1 LSTPNTP
8 KPPVTPEERL
18 ARRLQLDRYMTWGF
32 LALAVYS
39 VFSDLSIVLD
49 ARGQLFDLY
58 TALGDVFAEAFK
70 TTLAPF
76 PADAFPNA
84 AFLTFLGWASV
95 TVEAIALGL
104 TVWYSLARMRAKKL
118 AWWVPVVGLFGASM
132 IINITLTAVF
142 FSDSAVMTAVKAA
155 VP

>member
-1 LSTPNTP
+1 V
-8 KPPVTPEERL
+8 PVSPEERL

-32 LALAVYS
+32 MVIAVYS

-49 ARGQLFDLY
+49 ARGQLVDLY

-76 PADAFPNA
+76 PTNAFPNTA
-84 AFLTFLGWASV
+84 SLAFLGWASV
-95 TVEAIALGL
+95 TVEAIGLGL
-104 TVWYSLARMRAKKL
+104 VVYYSIARMRAKKL
-118 AWWVPVVGLFGASM
+118 AWWVPVVGLFGSSM

-142 FSDSAVMTAVKAA
+142 LSDAAIMTAVKAA
-155 VP
+155 IP